1 MVKVGVDD
9 EEDFAGL
16 EVSKLAKSGDSGQC
30 SVPSFGWNL
39 RSLREPNGGGNVFH
53 CDKFIAVKVVK
64 KGAVFAAFIAVVSAY
79 ANESMG
85 FAELGVEVFYLVR

>member
-16 EVSKLAKSGDSGQC
+16 EVSKLADSGDSGQC
-30 SVPSFGWNL
+30 SIPSFGWNL
-39 RSLREPNGGGNVFH
+39 RSLREPNGVGNVFH
-53 CDKFIAVKVVK
+53 CDEFIAVKVVK
-64 KGAVFAAFIAVVSAY
+64 KGAIFAAFIAVVSAY
-79 ANESMG
+79 TNESMG